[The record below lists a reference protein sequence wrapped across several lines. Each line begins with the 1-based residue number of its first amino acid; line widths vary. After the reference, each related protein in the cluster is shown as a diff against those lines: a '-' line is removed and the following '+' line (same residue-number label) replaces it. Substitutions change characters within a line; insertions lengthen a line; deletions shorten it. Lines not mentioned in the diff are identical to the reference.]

1 MADENKLRDYLKR
14 AIADARDARRR
25 LKEVEDRDH
34 EPVAIVGMAC
44 RYPGGVSTPDELWRL
59 VAEGRDAITPFPTN
73 RGWPAD
79 LHDPDPD
86 RVGRS
91 TTGHGGFLHDAD
103 RFDAGFFGLSP
114 REALAVDPQQ
124 RLLLE
129 TTWETV
135 EGAGIDPESL
145 RGSRTGVFV
154 GVMYNDYGSR
164 PNLPPDDVE
173 GYLFSGS
180 AGSIASGRLAYTFG
194 LEGPTVTVDTA
205 CSSSLVAVH
214 LAANALRRGE
224 CTLAVAGGATVMSTP
239 TAFIEF
245 SRLRGLAAD
254 GRCKSFSD
262 HADGTGWAEG
272 VGVLLLERLSDARR
286 NGHRVLAVIRGSAV
300 NSDGASNG
308 LTAPNGPAQERVIRA
323 ALSAAGLSPSDVDLV
338 EAHGTGTTLGD
349 PIEARAVLA
358 TYGRDREQPV
368 WLGSLKSNIG
378 HAQAAAGVGGI
389 IKVAQAMRHGV
400 MPRTLHAEEP
410 SSHVDW
416 TAGQVGLLTE
426 AREWPRGDRP
436 RRAGVSSFGFGGTN
450 AHVVIEEADATPVES
465 RPEVVVADGEQAVDP
480 VSVEPSAAG
489 RDLPVPFVLSGRSP
503 EAVAEQARRLAEAGT
518 AGRDAAFTL
527 ATRTPMPYRAAST
540 DLHDFPAAVVPPR
553 GKVAF
558 AFTGQ
563 GAQRVRMG
571 LELAEAYPVFAR
583 AFAEVCEHL
592 PVRDVIESG
601 VDLDLTGNAQP
612 ALFAVEVA
620 LFRLV
625 ESWGVR
631 PDFLVGHSIGEL
643 AAAHVA
649 GVLSLADAAALV
661 AARGRLMQAL
671 PTGGAMVAVRAAEDE
686 LDLPEG
692 VAVAAV
698 NGPRSL
704 VLSGAEDAVL
714 KAAEGLRGKRLAV
727 SHAFHS
733 PLMDPM
739 LDEFRAVAR
748 TLTYHQPR
756 IPVVSTVAEGSDW
769 TDPEYW
775 VRQVRATVRFHDA
788 LVALRDR
795 GTRTVVEI
803 GPDAVLSG
811 LTAAAFDDVD
821 AVPLLRA
828 GRPEPLT
835 VANAL
840 ADLHMRGVDPDWAA
854 VFPDARKVPLPTY
867 AFQRKRYW
875 LAPSASGDV
884 SAAGLTSSGHP
895 LLGATVELPDGA
907 TVQTGKLSLA
917 THPWLGEH
925 RVHGTAV
932 VPGTALVELVGDVAD
947 LTVTSPLVVPDTGAV
962 TVQVVRTA
970 TTVEIHSRR
979 DDEPW
984 TRHATGTPGPA
995 DHPVDHLTEWPPAA
1009 PEVAVSYDGLDRHG
1023 YGYGPTFRGLRKVWR
1038 ADDGEI
1044 LAEVTADVPPAGFTV
1059 HPALF
1064 DAALHPLLPGLV
1076 EDGPAR
1082 LPFSWSGVRFHGT
1095 AGTSLRVRITP
1106 NGPDSVALLVTDST
1120 GTPVV
1125 SVADL
1130 VLRPLTGPV
1139 TGTDLLFTPTLR
1151 SAPARVDRVFTV
1163 ETPNGPVPEQ
1173 VHHVTHRVLAKLRD
1187 WAAGSDGVLGV
1198 AVTDDLAH
1206 AAVAGLVRSAAAEH
1220 PGRFVLLRDGQA
1232 LEPVLTPAPRTGH
1245 DGPNWDTVL
1254 VTGASGALGGAIA
1267 RHLATRHGAR
1277 KLVLLSRSGKTPD
1290 VEGAEVVSVA
1300 CDAADRD
1307 ALAAVLAEHPVTAV
1321 VHAAGVVADGTLDS
1335 LTPDQVDRVLRP
1347 KVDAA
1352 WNLHELAGDVSAFVL
1367 YSSIAGVLG
1376 TAGQANYAAGNTFLD
1391 ALARHR
1397 HALGLPATSL
1407 AWGLWESD
1415 SAMSG
1420 GLSEVDRK
1428 RIRRLGLKPIAV
1440 DAALAAF
1447 DAALATGEPVLAVT
1461 GLDRAALRDDP
1472 HPALRELAPKRRAAN
1487 KPKVVSA
1494 GTSGT
1499 ADVRA
1504 LTDLV
1509 RSHVAAVLGHA
1520 DPSGVD
1526 ARRAFSE
1533 MGFDSLTAVELRNRL
1548 AEAVGRRLPTTLV
1561 FDHPT
1566 PAALAEHLAG
1576 AVKPAEEKVTAADE
1590 PIAIVGMACRYPGG
1604 VRTPEQLWELV
1615 AEGRDA
1621 IGEFPVN
1628 RGWDLDRLYHPD
1640 PQHPGT
1646 TYTRHGGFLH
1656 DADLFD
1662 PEFFGMSP
1670 REALATDPQQRLLLE
1685 TAWEALERG
1694 GIDPTSARGTRTGV
1708 FTGLM
1713 YHDYGTGGALP
1724 PELEGY
1730 LVGGTSG
1737 SVASGRV
1744 AYALGL
1750 EGPAITV
1757 DTACSSSLV
1766 ALHLA
1771 VSALRRGECDLALAG
1786 GATVMATPTAFVE
1799 FSRQRGLAPDGRCK
1813 PFAAS
1818 ADGTGWAEGVGVLLV
1833 ERLSDAR
1840 RNGHP
1845 VLAVVRG
1852 TAVNSDGASNG
1863 LTAPNGPAQQ
1873 RVIRAALAAA
1883 GLEPSDVDLVEAH
1896 GTGTTLG
1903 DPIEAE
1909 ALLAVYG
1916 ERDRP
1921 LALGSLKSN
1930 IGHTQAAAGVGGIIK
1945 VVEAMRHGVLPRTL
1959 HVDEPSP
1966 HVDWSAGSVELL
1978 TQAREWVVDRPRRAA
1993 VSSFGI
1999 SGTNAHVVLEQAPA
2013 QAEVERVDGPVP
2025 VVVSARTP
2033 QALAD
2038 QLARLAEADVPV
2050 ADLAHTLGTGRALL
2064 EHRAVVAAESPADL
2078 RDAVTLPRVRDG
2090 RTAFVFT
2097 GQGAQRVGMGLELA
2111 GAFPVFARA
2120 FDEVCEHL
2128 PVREAISSGEGL
2140 HETGTAQ
2147 PALFAVEV
2155 ALFRLLESWGVR
2167 PDFVAGHSI
2176 GEIAAAHVAGVLS
2189 LADAAKLVAARG
2201 RLMQALPRGGA
2212 MVAVQAAEDEL
2223 ELPEGVA
2230 VAAVNGPR
2238 SVVLSGVEDAVLA
2251 CAKPFKHTRLTVSHA
2266 FHSPLMDPMLD
2277 DFRAVAEELTYHR
2290 PEIPVVSTV
2299 GDDAD
2304 WTDPSYWVRHVR
2316 EPVRF
2321 HDAARTLLDR
2331 GVTTFVE
2338 PGPDAILTGLLAA
2351 VLPEGHAALPAL
2363 RRDRSERRTA
2373 VELFAHLRA
2382 RGVAVDWSAFPGQRT
2397 VLPTYPF
2404 QRERYW
2410 LSAKPRTT
2418 SGHPVLDVP
2427 VHVADRDEVLF
2438 TGTLTEP
2445 LTGAGVA
2452 DLVWHAGR
2460 EVGFGVVD
2468 LDVAALPGAG
2478 RVQVKVGERDGD
2490 TRPVSVHAWQDGWVE
2505 QARGT
2510 LTAGPAVDAEVDLS
2524 LLAREDLEPAVW
2536 RGLRATAPGVA
2547 VRVDGSVFRDEQGN
2561 EVARVDSVEFRA
2573 LNGVPLY
2580 EVDWVPVDLPAGD
2593 STPDVIRVEAGPD
2606 PVATAHTATRHVL
2619 AELRRRA
2626 TGTGRAVVLTPDPAD
2641 PGVAAV
2647 WGLVRAAQVE
2657 APDRIV
2663 LVGGDGDVAAAVA
2676 SGEPQVVFRDGRA
2689 FAPRLVRV
2697 TAQVVP
2703 LPQDAVVHRPA
2714 PPARAT
2720 LAGLTDDVLA
2730 DALRETAEVA
2740 WRLHRATSGHLVL
2753 AAAVE
2758 GFGAAGHAHYAAGV
2772 AFMEAL
2778 AHQRAAQ
2785 GLPGT
2790 AVIGGPDPVV
2800 TDRPVVVAAPVS
2812 ELPRTA
2818 LLRDLV
2824 RAPRVP
2830 LAERLA
2836 SAAEGERGRVVE
2848 EVVRAQVAA
2857 VLGHGDPRRVDL
2869 AKPFSDL
2876 GFDSLTAVDLR
2887 NRLTA
2892 ETGVALE
2899 ATLVFD
2905 HPTPAA
2911 LTGVLLDRL
2920 TPDDTAPVLAELDRL
2935 EATLAEADD
2944 EQRRQVTVRLRTI
2957 LSRWTEPEPADVR
2970 TDFDSTAE
2978 LFDFIDNQ
2986 LGRAAR

>member
-25 LKEVEDRDH
+25 LQEVEDREH
-34 EPVAIVGMAC
+34 EPIAIVGMAC
-44 RYPGGVSTPDELWRL
+44 RYPGGADTPDELWRL
-59 VAEGRDAITPFPTN
+59 VEEGRDAVTPFPAN

-91 TTGHGGFLHDAD
+91 TTRRGGFLHDAD

-135 EGAGIDPESL
+135 ESAGIDPESL

-164 PNLPPDDVE
+164 PNLPPDGVE

-194 LEGPTVTVDTA
+194 LEGPTLTVDTA

-224 CTLAVAGGATVMSTP
+224 CSLAVAGGATVMSTP
-239 TAFIEF
+239 TAFVEF

-272 VGVLLLERLSDARR
+272 VGVLLLEKLSDARR
-286 NGHRVLAVIRGSAV
+286 NGHPVLAVVRGSAV

-358 TYGRDREQPV
+358 TYGRDRDEPV

-416 TAGQVGLLTE
+416 TSGRVGLLTE
-426 AREWPRGDRP
+426 ARDWPRGERP

-450 AHVVIEEADATPVES
+450 AHVVIEEAEPEPVATPD
-465 RPEVVVADGEQAVDP
+465 RD
-480 VSVEPSAAG
+480 AG
-489 RDLPVPFVLSGRSP
+489 VPVPFVLSGRSP
-503 EAVAEQARRLAEAGT
+503 EAVAEQARRLAEAGV

-527 ATRTPMPYRAAST
+527 TTRTPMPFRAAATSL
-540 DLHDFPAAVVPPR
+540 DDVPAAVVPPR

-563 GAQRVRMG
+563 GAQRVGMG
-571 LELAEAYPVFAR
+571 LELAKAFPVFAR
-583 AFAEVCEHL
+583 AFDEVCEHL
-592 PVRDVIESG
+592 PVREVIESG
-601 VDLDLTGNAQP
+601 ADLDLTGNAQP

-620 LFRLV
+620 LFRLL

-643 AAAHVA
+643 AAAHVS
-649 GVLSLADAAALV
+649 GVLSLADAAKLV

-671 PTGGAMVAVRAAEDE
+671 PPGGAMVAVRVAEDE

-698 NGPRSL
+698 NGPRSV

-739 LDEFRAVAR
+739 LDDFREVAR
-748 TLTYHQPR
+748 GLTYHPPR
-756 IPVVSTVAEGSDW
+756 IPVVSTVGEDAEW

-775 VRQVRATVRFHDA
+775 VRQVRSTVRFHDA
-788 LVALRDR
+788 LTTLRNRDM
-795 GTRTVVEI
+795 RTLVEL

-811 LTAAAFDDVD
+811 LTAAAHDDVK

-828 GRPEPLT
+828 GQPEALT
-835 VANAL
+835 VAAAL
-840 ADLHMRGVDPDWAA
+840 ADLHVAGVDPDWAA

-867 AFQRKRYW
+867 AFQRKRFW
-875 LAPSASGDV
+875 LDASTGGDV

-895 LLGATVELPDGA
+895 LLGASVDLPDGS
-907 TVQTGKLSLA
+907 TVLTGKLSLA

-932 VPGTALVELVGDVAD
+932 LPGTALVELVGDVAD
-947 LTVTSPLVVPDTGAV
+947 LTVTTPLVIPDEGAV
-962 TVQVVRTA
+962 TVQVVRA
-970 TTVEIHSRR
+970 GAAVEIHSRR
-979 DDEPW
+979 GDEPW
-984 TRHATGTPGPA
+984 TRHATGTPDPA
-995 DHPVDHLTEWPPAA
+995 DAAVDHLSEWPPAGVEL
-1009 PEVAVSYDGLDRHG
+1009 PVSYDGLDRHG
-1023 YGYGPTFRGLRKVWR
+1023 YGYGLAFRNLRRVWQ
-1038 ADDGEI
+1038 ADGAVF
-1044 LAEVTADVPPAGFTV
+1044 AEVAGDLPTTGFAV
-1059 HPALF
+1059 HPALL

-1082 LPFSWSGVRFHGT
+1082 LPFSWSDVRFHGT

-1106 NGPDSVALLVTDST
+1106 TGPDAVALLVADST
-1120 GTPVV
+1120 GAPVV
-1125 SVADL
+1125 SADL
-1130 VLRPLTGPV
+1130 ALRPLTGPV
-1139 TGTDLLFTPTLR
+1139 VGAELLFTPQERT
-1151 SAPARVDRVFTV
+1151 ATARVDQVFTV
-1163 ETPNGPVPEQ
+1163 ETPRGDVPEQ
-1173 VHHVTHRVLAKLRD
+1173 VRHVTHRVLDRLRE
-1187 WAAGSDGVLGV
+1187 WAAGSDGVLGI
-1198 AVTDDLAH
+1198 AVGDDLAH

-1220 PGRFVLLRDGQA
+1220 PGRFVLLRDGRA
-1232 LEPVLTPAPRTGH
+1232 VEPVLTPAPRPGNEDRAGEADASAPRPGH
-1245 DGPNWDTVL
+1245 GGPVWDSVL
-1254 VTGASGALGGAIA
+1254 ITGASGALGGAIA
-1267 RHLATRHGAR
+1267 RHLVTRHGAR
-1277 KLVLLSRSGKTPD
+1277 KLVLLSRSGKAPE
-1290 VEGAEVVSVA
+1290 VEGAEVVAVA
-1300 CDAADRD
+1300 CDAADRN

-1321 VHAAGVVADGTLDS
+1321 VHAAGLVEDGTLDS
-1335 LTPDQVDRVLRP
+1335 LTSEQVDRVLRP

-1352 WNLHELAGDVSAFVL
+1352 WNLHELAGDVGAFVL

-1428 RIRRLGLKPIAV
+1428 RIGRLGLEPIAV

-1461 GLDRAALRDDP
+1461 ALNRAALRDDP
-1472 HPALRELAPKRRAAN
+1472 HPALRELAPKRRATR
-1487 KPKVVSA
+1487 KPRSA
-1494 GTSGT
+1494 PT
-1499 ADVRA
+1499 DVRA

-1509 RSHVAAVLGHA
+1509 RTHVAAVLGHG
-1520 DPSGVD
+1520 DPD
-1526 ARRAFSE
+1526 AIDPRRAFSE

-1548 AEAVGRRLPTTLV
+1548 AEAIGRRLPTTLV

-1566 PAALAEHLAG
+1566 TAALAEHLAG
-1576 AVKPAEEKVTAADE
+1576 EVKPVEEAVVAADE

-1604 VRTPEQLWELV
+1604 VGTPEDLWELV
-1615 AEGRDA
+1615 AQGRDA
-1621 IGEFPVN
+1621 IGGFPVN
-1628 RGWDLDRLYHPD
+1628 RGWDLDRLHHPD
-1640 PQHPGT
+1640 PEHPGT

-1656 DADLFD
+1656 QADLFD

-1685 TAWEALERG
+1685 TAWEAFERG
-1694 GIDPTSARGTRTGV
+1694 GIDPASARGSRTGV

-1771 VSALRRGECDLALAG
+1771 VGALRRGECDLALAG

-1799 FSRQRGLAPDGRCK
+1799 FSRQRGLSPDGRCK
-1813 PFAAS
+1813 PFAAA
-1818 ADGTGWAEGVGVLLV
+1818 ADGTGWSEGVGVLLV

-1852 TAVNSDGASNG
+1852 TAINSDGASNG

-1883 GLEPSDVDLVEAH
+1883 GLRPSDVDVVEAH

-1909 ALLAVYG
+1909 ALLAVYGG

-1959 HVDEPSP
+1959 HVDEPTP

-1978 TQAREWVVDRPRRAA
+1978 TEAREWSADRPRRAA

-1999 SGTNAHVVLEQAPA
+1999 SGTNAHVVLEQAPEA
-2013 QAEVERVDGPVP
+2013 AEVEGAEGPVP
-2025 VVVSARTP
+2025 VVVSARTA
-2033 QALAD
+2033 QALSD
-2038 QLARLAEADVPV
+2038 QLERLARADVPV
-2050 ADLAHTLGTGRALL
+2050 ADLAHTLGAGRALL
-2064 EHRAVVAAESPADL
+2064 EHRAVIAAGSAADL
-2078 RDAVTLPRVRDG
+2078 RDAVVLPKARDG

-2111 GAFPVFARA
+2111 KAFPVFARA

-2128 PVREAISSGEGL
+2128 PVRAAIESGEGL
-2140 HETGTAQ
+2140 NDTGTAQ

-2155 ALFRLLESWGVR
+2155 ALFRLLQEWGVR

-2176 GEIAAAHVAGVLS
+2176 GEIAAAHVSGVLS

-2201 RLMQALPRGGA
+2201 RLMQALPPGGA

-2223 ELPEGVA
+2223 DLPEGVA

-2238 SVVLSGVEDAVLA
+2238 SVVLSGAENAVLA
-2251 CAKPFKHTRLTVSHA
+2251 CVQGFKHTRLTVSHA

-2277 DFRAVAEELTYHR
+2277 DFRAVARELTYHE
-2290 PEIPVVSTV
+2290 PAIPAVSTV
-2299 GDDAD
+2299 TGDEAD
-2304 WTDPSYWVRHVR
+2304 WTDPEYWVRHVR

-2321 HDAARTLLDR
+2321 HAGARALLDR

-2338 PGPDAILTGLLAA
+2338 LGPDAVLTGLLAA
-2351 VLPEGHAALPAL
+2351 VLPEGGAALPVL
-2363 RRDRSERRTA
+2363 RRDRSERHTA
-2373 VELFAHLRA
+2373 VELFAHLHA
-2382 RGVAVDWSAFPGQRT
+2382 RGVAVDWSAFPGRRA

-2410 LSAKPRTT
+2410 LTARARTT
-2418 SGHPVLDVP
+2418 SGHPVLEAP
-2427 VHVADRDEVLF
+2427 VEIADRDEVLF
-2438 TGTLTEP
+2438 TGVLVEP
-2445 LTGAGVA
+2445 LDGPGLA

-2460 EVGFGVVD
+2460 QVGFPVVD

-2478 RVQVKVGERDGD
+2478 RIQLKVGERDGD
-2490 TRPVSVHAWQDGWVE
+2490 TRPVTLHAWQDGWVE
-2505 QARGT
+2505 QARGA
-2510 LTAGPAVDAEVDLS
+2510 LTAGEVVEARVDLA
-2524 LLAREDLEPAVW
+2524 LLSRDDLEPAVW

-2547 VRVDGSVFRDEQGN
+2547 ARFDGSVFRDERGA
-2561 EVARVDSVEFRA
+2561 EVARVESVEFRA
-2573 LNGVPLY
+2573 LNGIALY
-2580 EVDWVPVDLPAGD
+2580 EVDWTPVDLPAVDGPE
-2593 STPDVIRVEAGPD
+2593 PDVIRVEAGPD
-2606 PVATAHTATRHVL
+2606 PVTTAHEATRRVL
-2619 AELRRRA
+2619 AELRARA
-2626 TGTGRAVVLTPDPAD
+2626 AGTGRVVVLTPDPVD

-2663 LVGGDGDVAAAVA
+2663 LVGGTPDDLAAVVA

-2689 FAPRLVRV
+2689 LAPRLARV
-2697 TAQVVP
+2697 AAPALPVP
-2703 LPQDAVVHRPA
+2703 DDAVVHRPA
-2714 PPARAT
+2714 PPAPVV
-2720 LAGLTDDVLA
+2720 LAALTDDVLA
-2730 DALRETAEVA
+2730 DVLRETADRA
-2740 WRLHRATSGHLVL
+2740 WDLHRDTPGHLVL
-2753 AAAVE
+2753 ASTVD
-2758 GFGAAGHAHYAAGV
+2758 GLGATGYAHYAAGV

-2778 AHQRAAQ
+2778 ARLRAAD

-2790 AVIGGPDPVV
+2790 AVTFAEAPVV
-2800 TDRPVVVAAPVS
+2800 ADRPAVVAAPLS

-2824 RAPRVP
+2824 RASAPRAS

-2836 SAAEGERGRVVE
+2836 GAVDGERGRIVE
-2848 EVVRAQVAA
+2848 ETVRTQVAA

-2869 AKPFSDL
+2869 DKPFTDL

-2887 NRLTA
+2887 NRLSA

-2911 LTGVLLDRL
+2911 LGDVLLDRL
-2920 TPDDTAPVLAELDRL
+2920 APDDTAPLLAELDRL
-2935 EATLAEADD
+2935 EVSLAGVDD
-2944 EQRRQVTVRLRTI
+2944 DQRERVALRLRTI
-2957 LSRWTEPEPADVR
+2957 LSRWTEPEPAEVR
-2970 TDFDSTAE
+2970 KDFDSTAE

>member
-44 RYPGGVSTPDELWRL
+44 RYPGGVSTPDELWQL

-79 LHDPDPD
+79 LHDPDPE

-103 RFDAGFFGLSP
+103 RFDAEFFGLSP

-145 RGSRTGVFV
+145 RGSKTGVFV

-224 CTLAVAGGATVMSTP
+224 CSLAVAGGVTVMSTP

-262 HADGTGWAEG
+262 RADGTGWAEG

-358 TYGRDREQPV
+358 TYGRDREEPV

-389 IKVAQAMRHGV
+389 IKVVQAMRHGV
-400 MPRTLHAEEP
+400 MPRTLHVDAP

-416 TAGQVGLLTE
+416 TAGKVELLTG
-426 AREWPRGDRP
+426 ARQWPRGDRP

-450 AHVVIEEADATPVES
+450 AHVVVEEATPALVDETPAGGAPADAVSAPVGGAGS
-465 RPEVVVADGEQAVDP
+465 ADDP
-480 VSVEPSAAG
+480 G
-489 RDLPVPFVLSGRSP
+489 LPVPFVLSGRSP
-503 EAVAEQARRLAEAGT
+503 EAVAEQAERLARAG
-518 AGRDAAFTL
+518 ASGRDAAFTL
-527 ATRTPMPYRAAST
+527 ACRTPMPYRAAGT
-540 DLHDFPAAVVPPR
+540 DLRDFPAVVVPPR
-553 GKVAF
+553 GEVAF

-571 LELAEAYPVFAR
+571 LELAEAHPVFAR

-592 PVRDVIESG
+592 PVREVIESG

-620 LFRLV
+620 LFRLL

-649 GVLSLADAAALV
+649 GVLSLADAAELV

-671 PTGGAMVAVRAAEDE
+671 PPGGAMVAVRAAEDE
-686 LDLPEG
+686 LELPEG
-692 VAVAAV
+692 VAIAAV

-733 PLMDPM
+733 PSMEPM
-739 LDEFRAVAR
+739 LDDFREVAR
-748 TLTYHQPR
+748 TLTYHRPR
-756 IPVVSTVAEGSDW
+756 ITVVSTVGEDADW

-775 VRQVRATVRFHDA
+775 VHQVRATVRFHDA
-788 LVALRDR
+788 LTALRDR
-795 GTRTVVEI
+795 GVRTLVEL

-811 LTAAAFDDVD
+811 LTAAAFDDVT

-828 GRPEPLT
+828 GVPEPLT
-835 VANAL
+835 VAAAL
-840 ADLHMRGVDPDWAA
+840 AELHMRGVDPDWAA
-854 VFPDARKVPLPTY
+854 VFPGARKVPLPTY

-875 LAPSASGDV
+875 LTPSASGDV

-907 TVQTGKLSLA
+907 TVRTGKLSLA

-932 VPGTALVELVGDVAD
+932 VPGTALVELAGDVAE

-984 TRHATGTPGPA
+984 TRHATGTPDPA
-995 DHPVDHLTEWPPAA
+995 DEPVDDLSQWPPAA
-1009 PEVAVSYDGLDRHG
+1009 PEMPVSYDGLDRHG
-1023 YGYGPTFRGLRKVWR
+1023 YGYGPAFRGLRRVWR
-1038 ADDGEI
+1038 ADGEI
-1044 LAEVTADVPPAGFTV
+1044 YAEVTSDVPTTGFTV

-1106 NGPDSVALLVTDST
+1106 TGPDSVALLVAEST
-1120 GTPVV
+1120 GAPVV

-1139 TGTDLLFTPTLR
+1139 TGAELLFTPTPR
-1151 SAPARVDRVFTV
+1151 TSPARVDRVLTV
-1163 ETPNGPVPEQ
+1163 ETPQGPLPER
-1173 VHHVTHRVLAKLRD
+1173 VRRVTHRVLGELRA
-1187 WAAGSDGVLGV
+1187 WAAGSGGVLGV

-1206 AAVAGLVRSAAAEH
+1206 AAVEGLVRSAAAEH
-1220 PGRFVLLRDGQA
+1220 PGRFVLLRDGQ
-1232 LEPVLTPAPRTGH
+1232 EVHPVLTPAPRAAG
-1245 DGPNWDTVL
+1245 DGPSWDAVL

-1267 RHLATRHGAR
+1267 RHLVSRHGAR
-1277 KLVLLSRSGKTPD
+1277 KLVLLSRSGEAPD
-1290 VEGAEVVSVA
+1290 VEGAEVVAVA

-1321 VHAAGVVADGTLDS
+1321 VHAAGLVEDGTLDS

-1352 WNLHELAGDVSAFVL
+1352 WNLHELAGDVEAFVL

-1397 HALGLPATSL
+1397 HALGLRATSL

-1428 RIRRLGLKPIAV
+1428 RIRRLGLQPIPV

-1447 DAALATGEPVLAVT
+1447 DAALTTGEPVLAVT

-1472 HPALRELAPKRRAAN
+1472 HPALRELAPKRRAAR
-1487 KPKVVSA
+1487 KPKSLA
-1494 GTSGT
+1494 TT
-1499 ADVRA
+1499 DVRA

-1520 DPSGVD
+1520 DPAGVD

-1548 AEAVGRRLPTTLV
+1548 AEATGLRLPTTLV

-1576 AVKPAEEKVTAADE
+1576 AVEPAREEVIATDE
-1590 PIAIVGMACRYPGG
+1590 PIAIVAMACRYPGG
-1604 VRTPEQLWELV
+1604 VRTPEDLWELV
-1615 AEGRDA
+1615 AQGRDA
-1621 IGEFPVN
+1621 IGEFPAN
-1628 RGWDLDRLYHPD
+1628 RGWDLDHLYHPD
-1640 PQHPGT
+1640 PRHPGT

-1694 GIDPTSARGTRTGV
+1694 GIDPTSVRGTKTGV

-1744 AYALGL
+1744 AYVLGL

-1771 VSALRRGECDLALAG
+1771 VGALRRGECDLALAG

-1818 ADGTGWAEGVGVLLV
+1818 ADGTGWSEGVGVLLV

-1883 GLEPSDVDLVEAH
+1883 GLKPSDVDLVEAH

-1959 HVDEPSP
+1959 HVDEPTP
-1966 HVDWSAGSVELL
+1966 HVDWSSGAVELV
-1978 TQAREWVVDRPRRAA
+1978 TRAREWPGDRPRRAA

-1999 SGTNAHVVLEQAPA
+1999 SGTNAHVVVEQAPA
-2013 QAEVERVDGPVP
+2013 ESEVDRAARGPAP

-2033 QALAD
+2033 EALTE
-2038 QLARLAEADVPV
+2038 QLELLARADVPV
-2050 ADLAHTLGTGRALL
+2050 ADLAHTLGVGRALL
-2064 EHRAVVAAESPADL
+2064 EHRAVVAAESPADV
-2078 RDAVTLPRVRDG
+2078 RDAVALPRVREG

-2097 GQGAQRVGMGLELA
+2097 GQGAQRTGMGLELA
-2111 GAFPVFARA
+2111 RAFPVFARA
-2120 FDEVCEHL
+2120 FEDVCEHL
-2128 PVREAISSGEGL
+2128 PVRAAIESGEGL
-2140 HETGTAQ
+2140 NDTGTAQ

-2189 LADAAKLVAARG
+2189 LADAAKLVEARG

-2238 SVVLSGVEDAVLA
+2238 SVVLSGVEEAVLA
-2251 CAKPFKHTRLTVSHA
+2251 CAEAFKHTRLAVSHA

-2277 DFRAVAEELTYHR
+2277 DFRAVAEQLTYHR

-2299 GDDAD
+2299 GEDAD

-2321 HDAARTLLDR
+2321 HDAARTLLDQ

-2338 PGPDAILTGLLAA
+2338 LGPDAILTGLLAA

-2363 RRDRSERRTA
+2363 RRDRPERRTA
-2373 VELFAHLRA
+2373 VELFAHLHA
-2382 RGVAVDWSAFPGQRT
+2382 RGVVVDWSAFPGRRV

-2410 LSAKPRTT
+2410 LTAKPRTT
-2418 SGHPVLDVP
+2418 SGHPVLDAP

-2438 TGTLTEP
+2438 TGTLTEAS
-2445 LTGAGVA
+2445 TGAGVA

-2460 EVGFGVVD
+2460 EVGFPVVD
-2468 LDVAALPGAG
+2468 LDVVALPGPG
-2478 RVQVKVGERDGD
+2478 RVQVKVGEPDGD
-2490 TRPVSVHAWQDGWVE
+2490 TRPVSVHAWHDGWVE

-2510 LTAGPAVDAEVDLS
+2510 LTAGPRIDAEVDLS
-2524 LLAREDLEPAVW
+2524 LLARADVEPAVW
-2536 RGLRATAPGVA
+2536 RGLRATTAGTA
-2547 VRVDGSVFRDEQGN
+2547 VRVDGSVFLDEQGN
-2561 EVARVDSVEFRA
+2561 EVARLDSIEYRA
-2573 LNGVPLY
+2573 LTGLPLY
-2580 EVDWVPVDLPAGD
+2580 EVDWVPVDLPEVDGP
-2593 STPDVIRVEAGPD
+2593 TPDVIRVEAGPD
-2606 PVATAHTATRHVL
+2606 PVATARTATRHVL
-2619 AELRRRA
+2619 AELRKRA
-2626 TGTGRAVVLTPDPAD
+2626 TGTGRAVVCTPDPAD

-2663 LVGGDGDVAAAVA
+2663 LVGGEGELAAAVA

-2697 TAQVVP
+2697 TAQASPVP
-2703 LPQDAVVHRPA
+2703 EDAVVHRPV

-2720 LAGLTDDVLA
+2720 LAGLTADALA
-2730 DALRETAEVA
+2730 DALRETAEEA
-2740 WRLHRATSGHLVL
+2740 WRLHRETPGHLVL
-2753 AAAVE
+2753 AASVE

-2790 AVIGGPDPVV
+2790 AVIAGQELVV
-2800 TDRPVVVAAPVS
+2800 ADRPAVVAVPLS

-2818 LLRDLV
+2818 VLRDLV
-2824 RAPRVP
+2824 RTPRVP

-2836 SAAEGERGRVVE
+2836 SAVDGERDQIVE

-2869 AKPFSDL
+2869 DKPFSDL

-2892 ETGVALE
+2892 ETGVALA

-2911 LTGVLLDRL
+2911 LAEVLLDRL
-2920 TPDDTAPVLAELDRL
+2920 APDDTTPALAELDRL
-2935 EATLAEADD
+2935 EATLAEVGD
-2944 EQRRQVTVRLRTI
+2944 EQRQQLTVRLRTI
-2957 LSRWTEPEPADVR
+2957 LNRWAEPGAADVR
-2970 TDFDSTAE
+2970 TDFDSAAE

>member
-1 MADENKLRDYLKR
+1 MADESKLRDYLKR

-25 LKEVEDRDH
+25 LKEVEDRDQ
-34 EPVAIVGMAC
+34 EPVAIVGMGC

-59 VAEGRDAITPFPTN
+59 VAEERDAITPFPAN

-145 RGSRTGVFV
+145 RGSKTGVFV

-224 CTLAVAGGATVMSTP
+224 CSLAVAGGATVMSTP

-254 GRCKSFSD
+254 GRCRSFSD
-262 HADGTGWAEG
+262 HADGTAWAEG

-286 NGHRVLAVIRGSAV
+286 NGHQVLAVIRGSAV

-308 LTAPNGPAQERVIRA
+308 LTAPNGPAQERVIRG

-400 MPRTLHAEEP
+400 MPRTLHAAEP

-416 TAGQVGLLTE
+416 SAGKVELLAE

-450 AHVVIEEADATPVES
+450 AHVVIEEADAHVLPENGAAERETPRDEAPVH
-465 RPEVVVADGEQAVDP
+465 DP
-480 VSVEPSAAG
+480 A
-489 RDLPVPFVLSGRSP
+489 LPVPFVLSGRSP
-503 EAVAEQARRLAEAGT
+503 EAVAAQAKRLAEAG
-518 AGRDAAFTL
+518 ASGRDAAFTL
-527 ATRTPMPYRAAST
+527 ATRTPMPYRAAGT
-540 DLHDFPAAVVPPR
+540 DLNDFPAAVLPPR

-571 LELAEAYPVFAR
+571 SELAEAYPVFAR
-583 AFAEVCEHL
+583 AFDEMCEHL

-601 VDLDLTGNAQP
+601 ADLDLTGNAQP

-620 LFRLV
+620 LFRLL

-649 GVLSLADAAALV
+649 GVLSSADAARLV

-671 PTGGAMVAVRAAEDE
+671 PPGGAMVAVRAAEDE

-704 VLSGAEDAVL
+704 VLSGPEDAVL
-714 KAAEGLRGKRLAV
+714 RAAEGLRGKRLAV

-748 TLTYHQPR
+748 TLTYHRPR

-788 LVALRDR
+788 LVVLRNRDM
-795 GTRTVVEI
+795 RTVVEI

-811 LTAAAFDDVD
+811 LTAAAFDDVE

-835 VANAL
+835 VADAL
-840 ADLHMRGVDPDWAA
+840 ARLHLRGVDPDWAA
-854 VFPDARKVPLPTY
+854 VFPGADKVPLPTY

-875 LAPSASGDV
+875 LTPSASGDV

-895 LLGATVELPDGA
+895 LLGASVELPDGSS
-907 TVQTGKLSLA
+907 VLTGKLSLA

-932 VPGTALVELVGDVAD
+932 LPGTALVELAGDVAE
-947 LTVTSPLVVPDTGAV
+947 LTVTAPLVIPDTGAV
-962 TVQVVRTA
+962 TVQVVRSA
-970 TTVEIHSRR
+970 TTVEVHSRR
-979 DDEPW
+979 DDGPW
-984 TRHATGTPGPA
+984 TRHATGTPDPA
-995 DHPVDHLTEWPPAA
+995 DHPADHLAEWPPAA
-1009 PEVAVSYDGLDRHG
+1009 PEVVVSYDGLDRHG
-1023 YGYGPTFRGLRKVWR
+1023 YGYGPTFQGLRKVWR
-1038 ADDGEI
+1038 ADDEI
-1044 LAEVTADVPPAGFTV
+1044 FAEVTADVPPTGFTV

-1082 LPFSWSGVRFHGT
+1082 LPFSWSGVRFHGA

-1139 TGTDLLFTPTLR
+1139 TGADLLFTPTPR
-1151 SAPARVDRVFTV
+1151 TTPARVDRVLTV
-1163 ETPNGPVPEQ
+1163 ETPPGPVPEQ
-1173 VHHVTHRVLAKLRD
+1173 VRRVTHQVLGELRD
-1187 WAAGSDGVLGV
+1187 WAAGPAGVLGV
-1198 AVTDDLAH
+1198 DTTDDLAH

-1232 LEPVLTPAPRTGH
+1232 LEPVLTPAPRAVV
-1245 DGPNWDTVL
+1245 DGPDWDAVL

-1267 RHLATRHGAR
+1267 RHLVTRHGAR
-1277 KLVLLSRSGKTPD
+1277 KLVLLSRSGRAPE

-1352 WNLHELAGDVSAFVL
+1352 WNLHELAGDVEAFVL

-1397 HALGLPATSL
+1397 HGLGLPATSL

-1415 SAMSG
+1415 SALSG

-1428 RIRRLGLKPIAV
+1428 RIRRLGLKPIPV

-1447 DAALATGEPVLAVT
+1447 DAALTTGEPVLAVT
-1461 GLDRAALRDDP
+1461 GLDRGALRDDP
-1472 HPALRELAPKRRAAN
+1472 HPALRELAPRRRAAG
-1487 KPKVVSA
+1487 KPKTVPA
-1494 GTSGT
+1494 GTSG
-1499 ADVRA
+1499 AGDVRA

-1509 RSHVAAVLGHA
+1509 RSHVAAVLGHS
-1520 DPSGVD
+1520 DPAGVD
-1526 ARRAFSE
+1526 AKRAFSE

-1576 AVKPAEEKVTAADE
+1576 AVKPAAEAATAADE

-1604 VRTPEQLWELV
+1604 VRTPEDLWDLV
-1615 AEGRDA
+1615 ARGRDA

-1640 PQHPGT
+1640 PHHPGT
-1646 TYTRHGGFLH
+1646 TYTRQGGFLH

-1685 TAWEALERG
+1685 TSWEALERAG
-1694 GIDPTSARGTRTGV
+1694 VDPDSARGTKTGV

-1771 VSALRRGECDLALAG
+1771 VGALRRGECDLALAG

-1852 TAVNSDGASNG
+1852 TAINSDGASNG

-1930 IGHTQAAAGVGGIIK
+1930 LGHTQAAAGVGGIIK

-1959 HVDEPSP
+1959 HVDEPTP
-1966 HVDWSAGSVELL
+1966 HVDWSSGSVELL
-1978 TQAREWVVDRPRRAA
+1978 TEAREWAADRPRRAA

-2013 QAEVERVDGPVP
+2013 EAEVDRADGLVP
-2025 VVVSARTP
+2025 LVVSARTP
-2033 QALAD
+2033 QALTD
-2038 QLARLAEADVPV
+2038 QLARLAEVDVPP
-2050 ADLAHTLGTGRALL
+2050 ADLARTLGTGRALL

-2078 RDAVTLPRVRDG
+2078 RDAVALPRVRDG

-2111 GAFPVFARA
+2111 RAFPVFARA

-2128 PVREAISSGEGL
+2128 PVREAISSGDGL
-2140 HETGTAQ
+2140 DETGTAQ

-2176 GEIAAAHVAGVLS
+2176 GEIAAAHVSGVLS

-2223 ELPEGVA
+2223 ELPGGVA

-2251 CAKPFKHTRLTVSHA
+2251 CAKAFKHTRLTVSHA
-2266 FHSPLMDPMLD
+2266 FHSPLMDPVLE
-2277 DFRAVAEELTYHR
+2277 DFRAVARELTYRR

-2321 HDAARTLLDR
+2321 HDAARTLLHR

-2338 PGPDAILTGLLAA
+2338 IGPDAILTGLLAA
-2351 VLPEGHAALPAL
+2351 VLPEGHTALPAL
-2363 RRDRSERRTA
+2363 RRDRSEQRTA
-2373 VELFAHLRA
+2373 VELFAQLHA
-2382 RGVAVDWSAFPGQRT
+2382 RGVAVDWSAFPGRRT

-2418 SGHPVLDVP
+2418 SGHPVLDEP

-2452 DLVWHAGR
+2452 ALVWHAAR
-2460 EVGFGVVD
+2460 EVGFPVVD
-2468 LDVAALPGAG
+2468 LDIAALPGVG
-2478 RVQVKVGERDGD
+2478 RVQLKVGEREGD

-2510 LTAGPAVDAEVDLS
+2510 LTAGPAVDAEVDLT
-2524 LLAREDLEPAVW
+2524 LLARDDLEAAAW
-2536 RGLRATAPGVA
+2536 RGLRATAAGTA
-2547 VRVDGSVFRDEQGN
+2547 VRVDDSVFRDEHGN

-2580 EVDWVPVDLPAGD
+2580 EVTWAPVDLPEADGAE
-2593 STPDVIRVEAGPD
+2593 PDVIRVEAGPD

-2619 AELRRRA
+2619 AALRERA

-2663 LVGGDGDVAAAVA
+2663 LVGGTGDLAAVVA

-2689 FAPRLVRV
+2689 FAPRLARV
-2697 TAQVVP
+2697 AAEARPVP
-2703 LPQDAVVHRPA
+2703 EDAVVHRPA
-2714 PPARAT
+2714 PPAPST
-2720 LAGLTDDVLA
+2720 LAALTDDVLA
-2730 DALRETAEVA
+2730 DVLRETAEKA
-2740 WRLHRATSGHLVL
+2740 WRLHRETPGELVF
-2753 AAAVE
+2753 AAAAE

-2778 AHQRAAQ
+2778 AHERAAQ

-2790 AVIGGPDPVV
+2790 AVIGGPDVVV
-2800 TDRPVVVAAPVS
+2800 TGRPVVVAVPVS

-2830 LAERLA
+2830 LAERVA
-2836 SAAEGERGRVVE
+2836 SAVDGERGRIVE

-2869 AKPFSDL
+2869 EKPFNDL

-2920 TPDDTAPVLAELDRL
+2920 APDGGTPVLADLDRL
-2935 EATLAEADD
+2935 EATLAEVGH
-2944 EQRRQVTVRLRTI
+2944 EQREQVTVRLRTI